1 MVGRTSAR
9 NACSSTLD
17 ARNHLHSPSIG
28 RSCPAPRRVPDLS
41 HFLGCEPRWFCR
53 NTLSPSDRGASDR
66 ACMSRA
72 SVERAILLRMASSFW
87 DHASRHVGRIDGL
100 LYLMHRLVKEKA
112 SRMGLPN
119 TTCAG
124 DILQSGSGVL
134 RAWSNARR
142 RPSLFRD
149 PVGPTLSISMRFAF
163 LTATSA
169 RPLTGGNTQRT
180 CDDGLPIWLE
190 SRQ

>member
-1 MVGRTSAR
+1 
-9 NACSSTLD
+9 
-17 ARNHLHSPSIG
+17 
-28 RSCPAPRRVPDLS
+28 
-41 HFLGCEPRWFCR
+41 
-53 NTLSPSDRGASDR
+53 
-66 ACMSRA
+66 MSRA
-72 SVERAILLRMASSFW
+72 SVEHGILTRIASSFW

-100 LYLMHRLVKEKA
+100 LYLMHRLMKEKA

-149 PVGPTLSISMRFAF
+149 PVEPTLSISMRFVF

-169 RPLTGGNTQRT
+169 RPFDWGKYAEDMRWRT
-180 CDDGLPIWLE
+180 SHLVRKSAVAADENYGPPSLDISSGTPNVANSALRAAIRPWAPACAVPWGALNISTHPD
-190 SRQ
+190 SRSPATR

>member
-1 MVGRTSAR
+1 MNHVGFAGILCRRAIEVQVIAHASM
-9 NACSSTLD
+9 
-17 ARNHLHSPSIG
+17 
-28 RSCPAPRRVPDLS
+28 AP
-41 HFLGCEPRWFCR
+41 
-53 NTLSPSDRGASDR
+53 
-66 ACMSRA
+66 
-72 SVERAILLRMASSFW
+72 VERGILVRMASSFW
-87 DHASRHVGRIDGL
+87 DLSSRHVGRIDGL

-149 PVGPTLSISMRFAF
+149 PVGPTVSISMRFCLFDRHFCTTVLLGEIRRGHAM
-163 LTATSA
+163 
-169 RPLTGGNTQRT
+169 TGFPSG
-180 CDDGLPIWLE
+180 
-190 SRQ
+190 